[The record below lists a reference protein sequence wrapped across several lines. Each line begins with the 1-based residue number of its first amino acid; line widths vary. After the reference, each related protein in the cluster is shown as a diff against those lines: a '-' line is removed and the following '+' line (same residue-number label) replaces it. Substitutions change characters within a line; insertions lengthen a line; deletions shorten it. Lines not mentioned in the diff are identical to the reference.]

1 MPLPSLQRNVLQ
13 RYASRF
19 RDLRCRRA
27 HSVKSDPPPGKPA
40 PGDGQIPTPNNIPT
54 LPFWQRL
61 GPLTRAAEAYGRSQR
76 RRPLTTQLCS
86 SLVIYFASD
95 ISAQSIGG
103 RGYDP
108 ERTVRSLI
116 IGAISSIPSYKWF
129 VWLSHSFN
137 YASRTLSL
145 LTKVVVNQVCFTPI
159 FNTYFFGM
167 QAAFAGGSFD
177 GIVERVKQTVP
188 VSYIN
193 SCKVWPLVTAFSFTF
208 IPLEYRSLFA
218 GFIAVGWQTYLA
230 FLNRMAEDAA
240 SDRSG
245 QIDARIAGASEVEK
259 VAA

>member
-1 MPLPSLQRNVLQ
+1 M
-13 RYASRF
+13 
-19 RDLRCRRA
+19 
-27 HSVKSDPPPGKPA
+27 
-40 PGDGQIPTPNNIPT
+40 
-54 LPFWQRL
+54 
-61 GPLTRAAEAYGRSQR
+61 
-76 RRPLTTQLCS
+76 
-86 SLVIYFASD
+86 
-95 ISAQSIGG
+95 GG

-167 QAAFAGGSFD
+167 QAALAGESFD

-188 VSYIN
+188 VSYVN

-240 SDRSG
+240 SNRSG

-259 VAA
+259 MAA